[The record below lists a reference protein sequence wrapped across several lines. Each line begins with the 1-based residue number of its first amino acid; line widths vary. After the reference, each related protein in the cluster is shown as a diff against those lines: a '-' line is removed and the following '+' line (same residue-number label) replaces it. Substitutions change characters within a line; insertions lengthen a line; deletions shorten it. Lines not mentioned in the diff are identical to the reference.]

1 MMKFKLLLLC
11 FFIFLNTTAQN
22 PNSQILD
29 SLKNIY
35 IQNAKLHKK
44 LNPKEYSLLFHNL
57 LSKIDAELN
66 HLSNNSKRKNLK
78 KTKNNLDE
86 IKNLKALSI
95 LEIMLYGYN
104 VRGNLDSINY
114 YRQKIELLTNDNGVI
129 GKSYGITAYT
139 YRLQNNYLNAIKN
152 YNKAIQFY
160 KNSKD
165 REIQYKQ
172 IHVLVNLNACL
183 IATKNITIA
192 KKNLKELEKTIL
204 RFPENPRFK
213 NLKELIKIIQSEI
226 LVEYDDSDQAIK
238 ILKTVNTKN
247 LDLLALRNR
256 YYYVL
261 KDAYFNVG
269 NYLLAEYTFDKLFPE
284 DSYKGLDYYYFKLQ
298 YANANKNIEKSDN
311 YFNEFNNVYKINS
324 TAKIPYTDLS
334 FEYQKNISDYYIL
347 KKDFRKAYQFL
358 ENSKELNEKYINKEA
373 KVKFEVYSF
382 YSQIANELEEMKRL
396 NELKDQKIIDNQLMY
411 IKIGVTILLV
421 IIIILIFVEWAAR
434 KKRYLAT
441 LKQISQR
448 SILEAKEHFL
458 ENMSHEIRTPITSI
472 LGYLSLLKEENLI
485 LDKRLNFTNSAIDN
499 TKKMMTS
506 LDNFLNLTSLE
517 GSSEFK
523 NVKTSIKIND
533 FIKEIKSTFS
543 ANLEIKKIKLY
554 FKTNAEDSLIINYDI
569 ESLTIIVNNLISNAI
584 KYSNSNTSIYFTMYF
599 EKSKLRI
606 MVKDEGFGISDDEK
620 NNIFSRFYQTES
632 NTSNSGFG
640 IGLSLTNNLIKK
652 LNGTIDLE
660 TKLNVGS
667 VFKVEVPLIIDNYNL
682 NTTQIN
688 KNFNLICSNTSTE
701 LEIDKNNNLPKAL
714 VVDDNTEMIIY
725 LKEIFSNFLNCTF
738 AFNGKEALNKINEQS
753 FDIIISDVK
762 MPIMNGIEFKNA
774 LNKQATSKNIPFIFM
789 TSLIKDK
796 TKDIDLLSFEDYIE
810 KPFKKDEII
819 SRIQFALEKTLNR
832 KKLTSTIDSEI
843 EFDSSSSELIKK
855 VKNCILENLTN
866 PDFTVISLCDL
877 CGYGQKKLNEILKSK
892 IGLSIVNTILEIRL
906 LKAYD
911 LIIKNRYE
919 TLKEVVYAVGI
930 NSRPYFNKKFELRF
944 GIKPGDL
951 RKKYKNLI

>member
-1 MMKFKLLLLC
+1 MDET
-11 FFIFLNTTAQN
+11 FLNKA
-22 PNSQILD
+22 D
-29 SLKNIY
+29 
-35 IQNAKLHKK
+35 
-44 LNPKEYSLLFHNL
+44 LNFK
-57 LSKIDAELN
+57 
-66 HLSNNSKRKNLK
+66 
-78 KTKNNLDE
+78 
-86 IKNLKALSI
+86 
-95 LEIMLYGYN
+95 
-104 VRGNLDSINY
+104 
-114 YRQKIELLTNDNGVI
+114 KIESDYGHSSS
-129 GKSYGITAYT
+129 GKI
-139 YRLQNNYLNAIKN
+139 
-152 YNKAIQFY
+152 
-160 KNSKD
+160 
-165 REIQYKQ
+165 
-172 IHVLVNLNACL
+172 
-183 IATKNITIA
+183 
-192 KKNLKELEKTIL
+192 
-204 RFPENPRFK
+204 
-213 NLKELIKIIQSEI
+213 
-226 LVEYDDSDQAIK
+226 
-238 ILKTVNTKN
+238 
-247 LDLLALRNR
+247 
-256 YYYVL
+256 
-261 KDAYFNVG
+261 
-269 NYLLAEYTFDKLFPE
+269 
-284 DSYKGLDYYYFKLQ
+284 
-298 YANANKNIEKSDN
+298 
-311 YFNEFNNVYKINS
+311 
-324 TAKIPYTDLS
+324 
-334 FEYQKNISDYYIL
+334 ISDYFVL
-347 KKDFRKAYQFL
+347 KKEYKKAVKHVLQTLDLQNSENKNKSQVRSHVFKFYNDF
-358 ENSKELNEKYINKEA
+358 SKELA
-373 KVKFEVYSF
+373 
-382 YSQIANELEEMKRL
+382 EMKRL

-411 IKIGVTILLV
+411 IKIGATILLIIV
-421 IIIILIFVEWAAR
+421 IILVFVEWNAR
-434 KKRYLAT
+434 KKRYLT
-441 LKQISQR
+441 SLKQKSQR
-448 SILEAKEHFL
+448 SILEAKEQFL

-682 NTTQIN
+682 NTTQID
-688 KNFNLICSNTSTE
+688 KNFNLICSNTSKE

-753 FDIIISDVK
+753 FDIIISDLK
-762 MPIMNGIEFKNA
+762 MPIMNGIELKNA

>member
-1 MMKFKLLLLC
+1 
-11 FFIFLNTTAQN
+11 
-22 PNSQILD
+22 
-29 SLKNIY
+29 
-35 IQNAKLHKK
+35 
-44 LNPKEYSLLFHNL
+44 
-57 LSKIDAELN
+57 
-66 HLSNNSKRKNLK
+66 
-78 KTKNNLDE
+78 
-86 IKNLKALSI
+86 
-95 LEIMLYGYN
+95 
-104 VRGNLDSINY
+104 
-114 YRQKIELLTNDNGVI
+114 
-129 GKSYGITAYT
+129 
-139 YRLQNNYLNAIKN
+139 
-152 YNKAIQFY
+152 
-160 KNSKD
+160 
-165 REIQYKQ
+165 
-172 IHVLVNLNACL
+172 
-183 IATKNITIA
+183 
-192 KKNLKELEKTIL
+192 
-204 RFPENPRFK
+204 
-213 NLKELIKIIQSEI
+213 
-226 LVEYDDSDQAIK
+226 
-238 ILKTVNTKN
+238 
-247 LDLLALRNR
+247 
-256 YYYVL
+256 
-261 KDAYFNVG
+261 
-269 NYLLAEYTFDKLFPE
+269 
-284 DSYKGLDYYYFKLQ
+284 
-298 YANANKNIEKSDN
+298 
-311 YFNEFNNVYKINS
+311 
-324 TAKIPYTDLS
+324 
-334 FEYQKNISDYYIL
+334 
-347 KKDFRKAYQFL
+347 
-358 ENSKELNEKYINKEA
+358 
-373 KVKFEVYSF
+373 
-382 YSQIANELEEMKRL
+382 
-396 NELKDQKIIDNQLMY
+396 
-411 IKIGVTILLV
+411 
-421 IIIILIFVEWAAR
+421 
-434 KKRYLAT
+434 
-441 LKQISQR
+441 
-448 SILEAKEHFL
+448 
-458 ENMSHEIRTPITSI
+458 MSHEIRTPITSI

-682 NTTQIN
+682 NTTQID
-688 KNFNLICSNTSTE
+688 KNFNLICSNTSKE

-753 FDIIISDVK
+753 FDIIISDLK

-774 LNKQATSKNIPFIFM
+774 FNKQATSKNIPFIFM

-951 RKKYKNLI
+951 RKKYKN

>member
-22 PNSQILD
+22 PNSQIIDTLNN

-35 IQNAKLHKK
+35 NQINKSD
-44 LNPKEYSLLFHNL
+44 PKEFSKLTHLYLNNL
-57 LSKIDAELN
+57 
-66 HLSNNSKRKNLK
+66 NSIEKSYLKAQKKKNLK
-78 KTKNNLDE
+78 KKKFTFKLQE
-86 IKNLKALSI
+86 IYELKAKTYLEMMHHAFGIRNNPDSIDYYRNEILSI
-95 LEIMLYGYN
+95 TNEQVTKARSHGYSAYSYYAFDN
-104 VRGNLDSINY
+104 YEKSI
-114 YRQKIELLTNDNGVI
+114 EH
-129 GKSYGITAYT
+129 
-139 YRLQNNYLNAIKN
+139 
-152 YNKAIQFY
+152 YNKALQILEFPKNKELRPIQI
-160 KNSKD
+160 
-165 REIQYKQ
+165 R
-172 IHVLVNLNACL
+172 VLVNLNACL
-183 IATKNITIA
+183 LELEIIDLAEKNYTKLEETILDMSSH
-192 KKNLKELEKTIL
+192 KRYKSYKELLKIEKAYIFI
-204 RFPENPRFK
+204 RK
-213 NLKELIKIIQSEI
+213 NQFEESL
-226 LVEYDDSDQAIK
+226 K
-238 ILKTVNTKN
+238 ILNSIDENN
-247 LDLLALRNR
+247 LDYKKLKQR
-256 YYYVL
+256 YYDNLHDTYLGL
-261 KDAYFNVG
+261 K
-269 NYLLAEYTFDKLFPE
+269 NYTLGEYYFDKAFPKDEYKE
-284 DSYKGLDYYYFKLQ
+284 DNYYYNKLR
-298 YANANKNIEKSDN
+298 YAIANNNIEKADLNFKKIESD
-311 YFNEFNNVYKINS
+311 YGHSSSGKI
-324 TAKIPYTDLS
+324 
-334 FEYQKNISDYYIL
+334 ISDYFVL
-347 KKDFRKAYQFL
+347 KKEYKKAVKHVLQTLDLQNSENKNKSQVRSHVFRFYNKF
-358 ENSKELNEKYINKEA
+358 SKELA
-373 KVKFEVYSF
+373 
-382 YSQIANELEEMKRL
+382 EMKRL

-411 IKIGVTILLV
+411 IKIGATILLIIV
-421 IIIILIFVEWAAR
+421 IILVFVEWNAR
-434 KKRYLAT
+434 KKRYLT
-441 LKQISQR
+441 SLKQKSQR
-448 SILEAKEHFL
+448 SILEAKEQFL

-485 LDKRLNFTNSAIDN
+485 LDKRLNFTNNAIDN
-499 TKKMMTS
+499 TKKMMSS

-682 NTTQIN
+682 NTTQID
-688 KNFNLICSNTSTE
+688 KNFNLICSNTSKE

-753 FDIIISDVK
+753 FDIIISDLK
-762 MPIMNGIEFKNA
+762 MPIMNGIELKNA